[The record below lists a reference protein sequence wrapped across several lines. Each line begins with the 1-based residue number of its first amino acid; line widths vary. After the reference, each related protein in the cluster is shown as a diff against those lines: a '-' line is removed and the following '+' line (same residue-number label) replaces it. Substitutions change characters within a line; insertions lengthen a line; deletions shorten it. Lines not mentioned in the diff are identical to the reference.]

1 MSMRYA
7 IPEGGRLKL
16 LSGSGSVHVIAEARD
31 DVEIDQPRAHV
42 EVRDDHV
49 LEVRSKSGS
58 VTARCPTGAR
68 VSVGVIS
75 GSVRLEGEFG
85 SVKVSAISGSIHVD
99 QVQGDVDIRSVSGS
113 LTLESCGGNCSMNTK
128 SGRITV
134 GEVGKGLQAATISG
148 TIEGATAGQGAVE
161 VKSISGSVSLQ
172 VPEGRHPHA
181 KFKTLSGR
189 VRCDCPAGEDFDLKV
204 TTLSGSIEITKA

>member
-16 LSGSGSVHVIAEARD
+16 LSGSGSVHVIAEDRD

-42 EVRDDHV
+42 EVRDNHV

-68 VSVGVIS
+68 VSV
-75 GSVRLEGEFG
+75 SVRLECVFG
-85 SVKVSAISGSIHVD
+85 SAKVSAISGSIHVD

-134 GEVGKGLQAATISG
+134 GE
-148 TIEGATAGQGAVE
+148 
-161 VKSISGSVSLQ
+161 
-172 VPEGRHPHA
+172 
-181 KFKTLSGR
+181 
-189 VRCDCPAGEDFDLKV
+189 
-204 TTLSGSIEITKA
+204 